1 MASEAEWDELLEW
14 ICNTTGQLARG
25 MLHVI
30 TTPHLV
36 KITSQKL
43 LRTLKTKLSK
53 GRCHQMDHPLPLPFS
68 TSQQKMHLGENV
80 LYETNHHYGQNWGT
94 VPCGHIV
101 FVGFLTA
108 TVSIHSTTA
117 TNGRTKHKYIA

>member
-1 MASEAEWDELLEW
+1 MASEAQRGELLEW

-36 KITSQKL
+36 KITSQKM
-43 LRTLKTKLSK
+43 LRTLKTKLNK
-53 GRCHQMDHPLPLPFS
+53 GRRPQTDLPLPLPFPI
-68 TSQQKMHLGENV
+68 SQQKMHLGENV
-80 LYETNHHYGQNWGT
+80 LCEISHHYGQNQGT

-117 TNGRTKHKYIA
+117 RNGRIKRKYIA